1 MIKKIWIIIL
11 KAFKFI
17 VYIFAGY
24 LFMIFSI
31 IPVLI
36 GFVLLTSSKLKW
48 LQDIFMYIGYITCSV
63 LFFAFFEYL
72 RTGKNIFKSYK

>member
-1 MIKKIWIIIL
+1 ML
-11 KAFKFI
+11 
-17 VYIFAGY
+17 
-24 LFMIFSI
+24 FSI

-36 GFVLLTSSKLKW
+36 GFVLLTNSKLKW

-63 LFFAFFEYL
+63 LIFAFFEYL